1 MAPRSSTSCVLSVLR
16 NTAEQDALEAL
27 ERLSY
32 LDEKFG
38 EGCGAGKERARL
50 LKRVESFLA
59 PQPVEDTEQDL
70 DDTTSCSND
79 ESDEEEE
86 CDTNYNEDQD
96 GPYIDRHGEQ
106 ERVAIFGGD
115 PSRRKQLV
123 EKRLRPYK
131 SLDQFGTPR
140 DVGTQDQRKIVQ
152 MIKNRSFDVVY
163 IWTRFGNHSSRHEIR
178 DACRKFDTRCVE
190 IESLSRIQKQ

>member
-1 MAPRSSTSCVLSVLR
+1 MAPSSSSSVLSVLR
-16 NTAEQDALEAL
+16 NTEQDALEAL

-38 EGCGAGKERARL
+38 EGCGASKERARL
-50 LKRVESFLA
+50 QKRVECWWQS
-59 PQPVEDTEQDL
+59 VDNEQDL
-70 DDTTSCSND
+70 DDSSNIG
-79 ESDEEEE
+79 EPGEEEA
-86 CDTNYNEDQD
+86 TNCNDQD
-96 GPYIDRHGEQ
+96 GPFIDRHGEN

-115 PSRRKQLV
+115 PSRRKQTV

-140 DVGTQDQRKIVQ
+140 DVGDQDRQKIVK

-163 IWTRFGNHSSRHEIR
+163 IWTRFGNHSSRNEIR
-178 DACRKFDTRCVE
+178 EACRSSDTHCVE